1 MFHKTLSTLAVILSL
16 ALPLS
21 AQEPDPLELLT
32 FSPELV
38 MQHQN
43 VIGLQAGQAT
53 SIKEELRQAQ
63 GQFTD
68 LEWDLQA
75 KMESFLSL
83 LERDRVDEEAALLLL
98 DEILELESRIKR
110 IHLTLAIRIK
120 NQLSTEQQE
129 QLQQLR

>member
-1 MFHKTLSTLAVILSL
+1 MFRKTFSTLAVILSL
-16 ALPLS
+16 ASPLP

-43 VIGLQAGQAT
+43 VIALQEDQAEA
-53 SIKEELRQAQ
+53 IKKEVRQAQ

-83 LERDRVDEEAALLLL
+83 LEKDRVDEEAALLLL
-98 DEILELESRIKR
+98 EEILELESRIKR

-120 NQLSTEQQE
+120 NELSAEQQE
-129 QLQQLR
+129 QLRQLR